1 MSPHLLAAGTVMA
14 AHVERSHR
22 PDPDGCVRGDQ
33 RPFSRWLGRLRRPQ
47 WRGACEMGGR
57 NAEEVVDDWE
67 NAEGKTPQS
76 HCVIFCSPWPHSSF
90 FLFFFLP
97 FFHYQDI
104 LKCAIVEEGQ
114 GILFSPYSNIFA
126 SPRWVVQ
133 LQQLVVYF
141 SRGLNWCIFRS
152 LPSYPCRI

>member
-76 HCVIFCSPWPHSSF
+76 HCVIFLGKLPSLTVWFFCSPWPHSSF
-90 FLFFFLP
+90 FSSFFSLSRYFEMCDSWRRTGDSLFSIFKYFCITSMSCSVAAAGSLFF
-97 FFHYQDI
+97 
-104 LKCAIVEEGQ
+104 Q
-114 GILFSPYSNIFA
+114 GIKLM
-126 SPRWVVQ
+126 
-133 LQQLVVYF
+133 YF
-141 SRGLNWCIFRS
+141 
-152 LPSYPCRI
+152 